1 MQTTFSIFALG
12 FISAA
17 LGAESGHSPASAHPE
32 SIAVLTATPSP
43 LVTESGFASQL
54 HRASRPVL
62 RRKESLMTTVLAAA
76 AAAAAIVAVAFL
88 VLQCFKAIG
97 KASRASSSLRRLAS
111 GSAHGEGDCQMSIS
125 VIQTRCNYPSG
136 PAQSVALYGDFARA
150 SYGGPAAF
158 VFPSTGERSAV
169 HSGLQNADG
178 LDLNLTQDPV
188 AGAPCFDCGC
198 DAGMREVLLC

>member
-32 SIAVLTATPSP
+32 SIDLRATPSP

-62 RRKESLMTTVLAAA
+62 RRKESLTTVLAAA
-76 AAAAAIVAVAFL
+76 ASAAAIVAVAFL

-111 GSAHGEGDCQMSIS
+111 GSAHGEGDCQ
-125 VIQTRCNYPSG
+125 
-136 PAQSVALYGDFARA
+136 
-150 SYGGPAAF
+150 
-158 VFPSTGERSAV
+158 
-169 HSGLQNADG
+169 NADG
-178 LDLNLTQDPV
+178 LELNLTQDPV
-188 AGAPCFDCGC
+188 AGAPCFDCRC
-198 DAGMREVLLC
+198 DAGMREVLLS